1 MFMPDALNL
10 LSNLIGQ
17 DVVVDMRSTFVCLG
31 TLKTVDDRW
40 FILTDADLH
49 DLRDTPT
56 NRENYV
62 AESKMTGIKRNRT
75 EVYLNTAEV
84 VAVTRF
90 DDLID
95 E

>member
-1 MFMPDALNL
+1 MNLDAL
-10 LSNLIGQ
+10 IGVE
-17 DVVVDMRSTFVCLG
+17 VVIDLRSTYVCLG
-31 TLKTVDDRW
+31 TLKSVNEHW
-40 FILTDADLH
+40 FTLTDADLH

-62 AESKMTGIKRNRT
+62 AESMMTGIKRNRT
-75 EVYLNTAEV
+75 EVFINAAEV

-90 DDLID
+90 KDLID